1 MYLTGNFTVYTRK
14 DEHSY
19 KLEGDSDEITTVIMD
34 GLHNNGGWHVEE
46 SIEEVNRMINEQL
59 NKESY
64 SLGKVKSRSFKDWD
78 DLPYQIWMTNEKE
91 NTMNTYKVG
100 VTIYNS
106 FAIEADTPE
115 EAIQIV
121 RNYSCVDILDDNFNI
136 TDIDLEEENY
146 KC

>member
-1 MYLTGNFTVYTRK
+1 
-14 DEHSY
+14 
-19 KLEGDSDEITTVIMD
+19 
-34 GLHNNGGWHVEE
+34 
-46 SIEEVNRMINEQL
+46 
-59 NKESY
+59 
-64 SLGKVKSRSFKDWD
+64 
-78 DLPYQIWMTNEKE
+78 
-91 NTMNTYKVG
+91 MNTYKVG

>member
-1 MYLTGNFTVYTRK
+1 
-14 DEHSY
+14 
-19 KLEGDSDEITTVIMD
+19 
-34 GLHNNGGWHVEE
+34 
-46 SIEEVNRMINEQL
+46 
-59 NKESY
+59 
-64 SLGKVKSRSFKDWD
+64 
-78 DLPYQIWMTNEKE
+78 MTNEKE

-146 KC
+146 RC

>member
-1 MYLTGNFTVYTRK
+1 MYLAGNFTVYHRT
-14 DEHSY
+14 DEHRSRA
-19 KLEGDSDEITTVIMD
+19 DEITTVIMD

>member
-1 MYLTGNFTVYTRK
+1 
-14 DEHSY
+14 
-19 KLEGDSDEITTVIMD
+19 
-34 GLHNNGGWHVEE
+34 
-46 SIEEVNRMINEQL
+46 MINEQL